1 MFDFQAQENEDLIQN
16 RIELLERMVTKFGT
30 KLNFD
35 NPLNMSFEEKL
46 ENYFSLI
53 KELKVFFGF
62 NFFLNLWGT
71 DSNIEGQKELQV
83 QLLNMDTHQRLVIK
97 FVVKEGNLVPSLT
110 NLWKGCFWCEQETWD
125 MLGIEFEEIP
135 KERLLSPDGMEG
147 FPLRKDFR
155 PKPFQLKSSRYEF
168 SPDPR
173 VEREVWKQRTVLE
186 KNFFLGEVNGPV
198 KAILEC
204 DEDKVARGRLEVGFL
219 HRGIEKIAEGLDAR
233 QMLVHLGRINMNC
246 SSFYEQV
253 LCDGVEAHLDI
264 DIPERAK
271 ALRMVINEIER
282 IFEHIEMLGRICE
295 SLGCKPFLF
304 DCLEM
309 RENLIGILKEYSGRR
324 MPHQIIILGGVF
336 KDTPKG
342 WITDC
347 LRVLEAIEKK
357 TKEISKMISKSSLWM
372 DRLCD
377 YELDSNQALSWGVT
391 GPNLR
396 ASGVNYDLRKVNPH
410 YFYDDIDFEIPLGIN
425 GQCYDRYL
433 VRVEE
438 IFQSISIINQLLDNL
453 PLGSYLS
460 KDDRIFIPL
469 KEDVYKESEALIAHH
484 KLFKEG
490 VFLPEGEFYNSIE
503 SPNGELGIHLQCNN
517 KSTPTRFKLRTPS
530 FYSGQCFSDVIEGGE
545 PDEVPLVISSL
556 NVSMGE
562 IDR

>member
-71 DSNIEGQKELQV
+71 DSSIEGQKELQV

-97 FVVKEGNLVPSLT
+97 FVVKEGNIVPSLT

-168 SPDPR
+168 TPDPR
-173 VEREVWKQRTVLE
+173 VEREIWKQRTVLE
-186 KNFFLGEVNGPV
+186 KNYFQGEVNGPV

-204 DEDKVARGRLEVGFL
+204 DEDKVARGRLEIGFL

-460 KDDRIFIPL
+460 KDVRIFIPL

-484 KLFKEG
+484 KLFKDG

>member
-1 MFDFQAQENEDLIQN
+1 MFDFQEEENEDLIQN
-16 RIELLERMVTKFGT
+16 RINLLERMVSKFGS

-35 NPLNMSFEEKL
+35 NPLNMSFDEEL
-46 ENYFSLI
+46 SQYYALI

-71 DSNIEGQKELQV
+71 DSDIHGQSYLQV
-83 QLLNMDTHQRLVIK
+83 QLLNMDTHQRLIIK
-97 FVVKEGNLVPSLT
+97 FIVRDGDIVPTLT

-125 MLGIEFEEIP
+125 MLGIEFDEIP
-135 KERLLSPDGMEG
+135 KERLFSPDGMDG
-147 FPLRKDFR
+147 FPLKKDFR
-155 PKPFQLKSSRYEF
+155 PKPFQLKSSKYEF

-173 VEREVWKQRTVLE
+173 VEREAWKQRIILE
-186 KNFFLGEVNGPV
+186 KDYFLGEVGGPV

-219 HRGIEKIAEGLDAR
+219 HRGIEKIVEGLEAR
-233 QMLVHLGRINMNC
+233 QILVHLGRINMNC

-253 LCDGVEAHLDI
+253 FCDGVEAHLDI
-264 DIPERAK
+264 DIPDRAK
-271 ALRMVINEIER
+271 AIRMVINETER
-282 IFEHIEMLGRICE
+282 IFEHLEMLGRICDN
-295 SLGCKPFLF
+295 LGCKPFLF

-324 MPHQIIILGGVF
+324 MPHQIIVLGGVL

-342 WITDC
+342 WITNC

-357 TKEISKMISKSSLWM
+357 TLEISRMISKSSLWM

-410 YFYDDIDFEIPLGIN
+410 YFYDDLDFEIPLGIN

-453 PLGSYLS
+453 PLGSYQS
-460 KDDRIFIPL
+460 RDSRIFLPL
-469 KEDVYKESEALIAHH
+469 KDDVYKESEALILHH
-484 KLFKEG
+484 KLIKEG
-490 VFLPEGEFYNSIE
+490 VQLPHGEFYNSIE

-517 KSTPTRFKLRTPS
+517 SSRPSRFKLRTPS
-530 FYSGQCFSDVIEGGE
+530 FYAGQCFSDVIEGGDPE
-545 PDEVPLVISSL
+545 EVPLVISSL